1 MQELS
6 PGFSR
11 RLVAEQSDNELLND
25 NDSWGKFYNG
35 LAVSYW
41 RYLKALANLSGN
53 YQNILARQTDRLE
66 QLLAEVPISK
76 LIKET
81 EVLVDFY
88 EKAAFNRE
96 PLKYVMNYKKTEI
109 AVVIFEKLLED
120 ISAYHRIVVHT
131 LDSLVSRIEEMN
143 LNVLKYTY
151 ELSRRFTSSQDN
163 MKELI
168 KLGHEFE
175 ISNVPALE
183 LRDNSMNRIL
193 ESMIRQLTVTKV
205 QTPVQTPKA
214 RSSIDNDLLVF
225 EEPRPRQALREVP
238 NAQATQESA
247 PTTMETKGPE
257 VVMMVPTVYMPGVP
271 MMMMTNMMPM
281 YQTQWTQPMFSPRNP
296 FM

>member
-11 RLVAEQSDNELLND
+11 RLAVEQIDNELLND
-25 NDSWGKFYNG
+25 NDSWGQFYNG

-41 RYLKALANLSGN
+41 RYLKALANLRGN
-53 YQNILARQTDRLE
+53 YSNILARQCDRLE
-66 QLLAEVPISK
+66 QLLADIPI
-76 LIKET
+76 LELLKET

-96 PLKYVMNYKKTEI
+96 PFKYVMTYKKTEI
-109 AVVIFEKLLED
+109 SVAIFEKLLED

-131 LDSLVSRIEEMN
+131 LDFLMSRIEEMN

-151 ELSRRFTSSQDN
+151 DLSRRFTSSQEN

-168 KLGHEFE
+168 KLGHEFD
-175 ISNVPALE
+175 IRNVPALE
-183 LRDNSMNRIL
+183 LRDNTMNRIL
-193 ESMIRQLTVTKV
+193 ESMIRQLTVNKV
-205 QTPVQTPKA
+205 STPVQTPKA
-214 RSSIDNDLLVF
+214 RRSVDNDLLVF
-225 EEPRPRQALREVP
+225 EDPRPRQALREVP
-238 NAQATQESA
+238 NAQATQEPV
-247 PTTMETKGPE
+247 PTTMEIKSPE
-257 VVMMVPTVYMPGVP
+257 VVMMVPTGYIPAMP

>member
-1 MQELS
+1 
-6 PGFSR
+6 
-11 RLVAEQSDNELLND
+11 
-25 NDSWGKFYNG
+25 
-35 LAVSYW
+35 
-41 RYLKALANLSGN
+41 
-53 YQNILARQTDRLE
+53 
-66 QLLAEVPISK
+66 
-76 LIKET
+76 
-81 EVLVDFY
+81 
-88 EKAAFNRE
+88 
-96 PLKYVMNYKKTEI
+96 MNYKKTEI

-131 LDSLVSRIEEMN
+131 LDSLVSRIKEMN

-151 ELSRRFTSSQDN
+151 ELSRRFNSSQDN